1 MAEDRTKQTLVVVE
15 KATKKE
21 TTGTIGAKK
30 ATINTGSEYN
40 KKITTGDYQVYYKD
54 ADGNKSELVDVPG
67 FTANPATLVTGVTPS
82 QTTMVLAVGANKK
95 ALTATISPEGATVK
109 DVTYMSSAP
118 EVAKVSA
125 TGEVTAVAEG
135 QADITVTSKM
145 VPTITG
151 KCVVIVTPALN

>member
-1 MAEDRTKQTLVVVE
+1 MAVDRTKQTLVVVE

-82 QTTMVLAVGANKK
+82 QTTMSLAVGAKK
-95 ALTATISPEGATVK
+95 ALTATIAPESATIK
-109 DVTYMSSAP
+109 DVTYTSSAP

-125 TGEVTAVAEG
+125 TGEVTAVTEG
-135 QADITVTSKM
+135 KADITVASKM

-151 KCVVIVTPALN
+151 KCAVTVTPVH

>member
-1 MAEDRTKQTLVVVE
+1 MAVDRTKQTLVVVE

-30 ATINTGSEYN
+30 ATIDTGLGYN

-67 FTANPATLVTGVTPS
+67 FTANPATLVTGVTPG
-82 QTTMVLAVGANKK
+82 QTTMSLAVGAKK
-95 ALTATISPEGATVK
+95 VLTATIAPDGATVK
-109 DVTYMSSAP
+109 DVTYKSSAP

-125 TGEVTAVAEG
+125 TGEVTAVTEG
-135 QADITVTSKM
+135 KADITVTSKM

-151 KCVVIVTPALN
+151 KCAVTVTPVH